1 MSLENLELAL
11 HMTCELTRLNKT
23 QDLFP
28 DFWKFTIQ
36 YYEEFPEEYRM
47 NSHTRRNTTGVLEK
61 HVVTY
66 LIKMCCYKC
75 SLMNCQ
81 ISSQIM
87 ALLGYHSYRV
97 MTNRFRQKVENYLRK
112 ERKEG
117 GLVPPSTRSFPYYS
131 IKTSESSEN
140 PNTPFTRS
148 AARHLSEK
156 QKLLKVSNNRDKESS
171 SSDIIETKKKLEIR
185 NYDIVESDATLKDRS
200 SSFDSYVLSNESTTD
215 QD

>member
-28 DFWKFTIQ
+28 DFWKFAIQ
-36 YYEEFPEEYRM
+36 NYKEFPREYRM
-47 NSHTRRNTTGVLEK
+47 NSHTRRNITGVLEK
-61 HVVTY
+61 RVITF

-75 SLMNCQ
+75 SLINCQ
-81 ISSQIM
+81 IASQIM
-87 ALLGYHSYRV
+87 ALLGYHSYRI

-117 GLVPPSTRSFPYYS
+117 GLVPPSNRSFPYYT
-131 IKTSESSEN
+131 IKESEAYDN
-140 PNTPFTRS
+140 NNTPFTRS

-156 QKLLKVSNNRDKESS
+156 QKLVELSNNHVKELYSCELR
-171 SSDIIETKKKLEIR
+171 ETPKELNDFE
-185 NYDIVESDATLKDRS
+185 IVESDVSLNDRS
-200 SSFDSYVLSNESTTD
+200 SSFDSYILSNESNTN
-215 QD
+215 

>member
-28 DFWKFTIQ
+28 DFWKFVIEN
-36 YYEEFPEEYRM
+36 YEKFPKEYSM
-47 NSHTRRNTTGVLEK
+47 NSHTCRNTTGVLEK
-61 HVVTY
+61 RIVTF

-75 SLMNCQ
+75 SLINCQ
-81 ISSQIM
+81 IASQIM
-87 ALLGYHSYRV
+87 ALLGYHSYRI

-117 GLVPPSTRSFPYYS
+117 GLVPPSTRSFPYYT
-131 IKTSESSEN
+131 IKASEDYDN
-140 PNTPFTRS
+140 NNNTPFTRS

-156 QKLLKVSNNRDKESS
+156 QEFLKLSKNHVKESYS
-171 SSDIIETKKKLEIR
+171 TKLTEKSKELNDFE
-185 NYDIVESDATLKDRS
+185 IVESDVSLNDRS
-200 SSFDSYVLSNESTTD
+200 SSFDSDILSNESNTD
-215 QD
+215 

>member
-28 DFWKFTIQ
+28 DFWKFVIEN
-36 YYEEFPEEYRM
+36 YEKFPKEYNI

-61 HVVTY
+61 RIVTF

-75 SLMNCQ
+75 SLINCQ
-81 ISSQIM
+81 IASQIM
-87 ALLGYHSYRV
+87 ALLGYHSYRI

-117 GLVPPSTRSFPYYS
+117 GLVPPSTRSFPYYT
-131 IKTSESSEN
+131 IKESEAYDN
-140 PNTPFTRS
+140 NNTPFTRS

-156 QKLLKVSNNRDKESS
+156 QKLVELSNNHVKELYSCELR
-171 SSDIIETKKKLEIR
+171 ETPKELNDFE
-185 NYDIVESDATLKDRS
+185 IVESDVSFNDRS
-200 SSFDSYVLSNESTTD
+200 SSFDSDILSNDSNTD
-215 QD
+215 